1 MHKGI
6 PLRLVPIYYPQSRA
20 LVRDTQEMPNPLRY
34 FRLCR
39 FVSELTVGGD
49 KVTDEG
55 MRNLVGHL
63 DLDPIPDDDEDESD
77 DGGGGRGS
85 SDFSPAD
92 ICSSLIHF
100 KLLRAYRVTTVGM
113 TIILKRFRR
122 LESFECAE
130 ETFWAA
136 MEHDD
141 ELNSASYRL
150 PLKEIMP
157 RIVSLGF

>member
-1 MHKGI
+1 M
-6 PLRLVPIYYPQSRA
+6 
-20 LVRDTQEMPNPLRY
+20 
-34 FRLCR
+34 
-39 FVSELTVGGD
+39 SELTVGGD

-77 DGGGGRGS
+77 GGS
-85 SDFSPAD
+85 KSNEFSPAD
-92 ICSSLIHF
+92 ICSSLIHL
-100 KLLRAYRVTTVGM
+100 KLVRAYRVTTVGM
-113 TIILKRFRR
+113 TVILKHFRR

-150 PLKEIMP
+150 PLKEIECLELSQWVLP
-157 RIVSLGF
+157 ITSSILRCDLALGRFPHWRTLQTGSVFLLLRAKSKN

>member
-1 MHKGI
+1 MFKI
-6 PLRLVPIYYPQSRA
+6 C
-20 LVRDTQEMPNPLRY
+20 
-34 FRLCR
+34 RLCR

-77 DGGGGRGS
+77 GGS
-85 SDFSPAD
+85 KSNEFSPAD
-92 ICSSLIHF
+92 ICSSLIHL
-100 KLLRAYRVTTVGM
+100 KLVRAYRVTTVGM
-113 TIILKRFRR
+113 TVILKHFRR

-150 PLKEIMP
+150 PLKEIECLELSQWVLP
-157 RIVSLGF
+157 ITSSILRCDLALRRFPQ